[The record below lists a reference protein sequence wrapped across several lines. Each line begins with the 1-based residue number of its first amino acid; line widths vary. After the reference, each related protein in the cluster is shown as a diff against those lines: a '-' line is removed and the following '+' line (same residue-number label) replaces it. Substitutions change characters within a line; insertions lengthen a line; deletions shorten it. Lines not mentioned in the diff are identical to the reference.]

1 MKQSAAVLESWE
13 GQCKQIVN
21 FNWASSK
28 QLMRYCVL
36 AHTTNIL
43 RDFKMK
49 NVVNLLPGVAVFVL

>member
-13 GQCKQIVN
+13 GQCGQIVN

-36 AHTTNIL
+36 AHTKNIS

-49 NVVNLLPGVAVFVL
+49 NVVDHLRWVEVFVL

>member
-13 GQCKQIVN
+13 GQCGQIVN

-36 AHTTNIL
+36 AQCSHNKYL
-43 RDFKMK
+43 R
-49 NVVNLLPGVAVFVL
+49 VF

>member
-13 GQCKQIVN
+13 GQCGQIVN

-36 AHTTNIL
+36 AQCSHNKYL
-43 RDFKMK
+43 KMK
-49 NVVNLLPGVAVFVL
+49 NVVNHLLWVEVFVL